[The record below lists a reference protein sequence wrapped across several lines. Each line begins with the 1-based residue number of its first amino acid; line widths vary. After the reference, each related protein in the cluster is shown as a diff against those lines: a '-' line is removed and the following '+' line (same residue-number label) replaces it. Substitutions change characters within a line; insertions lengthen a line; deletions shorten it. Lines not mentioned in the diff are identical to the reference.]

1 MPLYN
6 DFMAVL
12 LSCAALTKSYGAR
25 PLFKD
30 ISLGVGDDEKMG
42 LIGPN
47 GAGKSTLL
55 RIFAGLEKPDSG
67 TVSARRGLRTA
78 YIAQEDSFPP
88 GATVETVLMEALNG
102 EHLDEIERDV
112 RIEVALGKV
121 GFERRDQAVETLSGG
136 WKKRLSLARA
146 LVQDA
151 ELLFIDEPTNHL
163 DLEGVLWLEGLLQ
176 DAQFAFVLISHDRV
190 FLENVTNR
198 VVELHPAYAEGY
210 LSVNGAYSDFLVQRE
225 GYLAAQAHRED
236 ALQTQVK
243 REIEWLQRGAQA
255 RSTKA
260 QGRIQQAGQ
269 MIEELAELKF
279 RNSQGKTAGVD
290 FTASG
295 RQTRDLIVAKDLSK
309 TLGGRTLFSS
319 LDVTLAPGTRLGLI
333 GPNGSGKTT
342 LIKLLTGEISP
353 DSGTL
358 KRAEGLRVVLF
369 DQARQQLD
377 KTLSLRDALSPNSDT
392 VTYRGNPMHVSGWAK
407 RFLFKTDQLNTPI
420 RVLSGGEQARILIA
434 NLMLQP
440 ADVLILDEPTNDLD
454 IPTLEVLEDSLLSF
468 PGALVLVTHDR
479 YLLDRVSTDLLALDG
494 LGGTAHFTGLAQWEA
509 AQKPLPAAAPVAAV
523 RPKAA
528 APAPNRLSTSER
540 RELGQ
545 MDARIEAA
553 EEAVSALERQLADP
567 AVASNAVRLQ
577 EVWNALPQA
586 RDQVLALYARWE
598 ELEAKR
604 GSL

>member
-1 MPLYN
+1 
-6 DFMAVL
+6 MAVL
-12 LSCAALTKSYGAR
+12 LSCAALTKSYGLR

-30 ISLGVGDDEKMG
+30 ISLGVSDNEKMG

-55 RIFAGLEKPDSG
+55 RIFVGLEKPDSG
-67 TVSARRGLRTA
+67 TVSARRGLRTE
-78 YIAQEDSFPP
+78 YIAQEDRFPA
-88 GATVETVLMEALNG
+88 GATVESVLTEALSG
-102 EHLDEIERDV
+102 EHLDDIERDV
-112 RIEVALGKV
+112 RMEVALGKV
-121 GFERRDQAVETLSGG
+121 GFERRDQVVDTLSGG

-163 DLEGVLWLEGLLQ
+163 DLEGVLWLEELLKE
-176 DAQFAFVLISHDRV
+176 AQFAFVLISHDRV

-210 LSVNGAYSDFLVQRE
+210 LSVNGTYSDFLVQRE
-225 GYLAAQAHRED
+225 EYLAAQAHRED

-255 RSTKA
+255 RFTKA

-279 RNSQGKTAGVD
+279 RNAQGKTAGVD

-295 RQTRDLIVAKDLSK
+295 RQTRDLIVAKDLGK
-309 TLGGRTLFSS
+309 TLGGRTLFSH
-319 LDVTLAPGTRLGLI
+319 LDLTLAPGTRLGLI

-342 LIKLLTGEISP
+342 LIKLLTGEVSP
-353 DSGTL
+353 DSGTI

-407 RFLFKTDQLNTPI
+407 RFLFKTEQLHTPI

-440 ADVLILDEPTNDLD
+440 ADMLILDEPTNDLD

-479 YLLDRVSTDLLALDG
+479 YLLDRVSTNLLALDG
-494 LGGTAHFTGLAQWEA
+494 RGGTAYFTGLDQWEA
-509 AQKPLPAAAPVAAV
+509 AQKPPPAVVPAAVVRLKAPT
-523 RPKAA
+523 
-528 APAPNRLSTSER
+528 PAPNRLSTSER

-545 MDARIEAA
+545 MESKIEAA
-553 EEAVSALERQLADP
+553 EEAVAALERQLEDP
-567 AVASNAVRLQ
+567 AVASNAVLLQ
-577 EVWNALPQA
+577 EVWNALPAA
-586 RDQVLALYARWE
+586 RDQVSVLYARWE

-604 GSL
+604 G

>member
-1 MPLYN
+1 
-6 DFMAVL
+6 MAVL
-12 LSCAALTKSYGAR
+12 LSCAVLTKSFGSR
-25 PLFKD
+25 PLFQD
-30 ISLGVGDDEKMG
+30 ISLGVGENEKMG

-55 RIFAGLEKPDSG
+55 RIFGSEEKPDSG

-78 YIAQEDSFPP
+78 YIAQEDVFPKD
-88 GATVETVLMEALNG
+88 ATVGSVLTNAIDS

-121 GFERRDQAVETLSGG
+121 GFAERDQAVSTLSGG

-151 ELLFIDEPTNHL
+151 ELLLIDEPTNHL
-163 DLEGVLWLEGLLQ
+163 DLEGVLWLESLLQ
-176 DAQFAFVLISHDRV
+176 EAPFAFVLISHDRV

-210 LSVNGAYSDFLVQRE
+210 LSVNGTYSDFLVQRE
-225 GYLAAQAHRED
+225 DYLAAQAHRED

-243 REIEWLQRGAQA
+243 REIEWLRRGPQA
-255 RSTKA
+255 RTTKA

-279 RNSQGKTAGVD
+279 RNAQGKTAGID
-290 FTASG
+290 FNASR
-295 RQTRDLIVAKDLSK
+295 RQTRDLIVAKGLSK
-309 TLGGRTLFSS
+309 TLAGRTLFSD
-319 LDVTLAPGTRLGLI
+319 LDLTLAPGTRLGLI

-342 LIKLLTGEISP
+342 LIKLLTGEMSQ
-353 DSGTL
+353 DSGTI
-358 KRAEGLRVVLF
+358 KRADDLRVVLF

-407 RFLFKTDQLNTPI
+407 RFLFKTEQLNTPI

-494 LGGTAHFTGLAQWEA
+494 RGGTAYFTGLSQWES
-509 AQKPLPAAAPVAAV
+509 AQKPAPPVAAPV
-523 RPKAA
+523 RSK
-528 APAPNRLSTSER
+528 APAPAANRLSTSER
-540 RELGQ
+540 RELAQ
-545 MDARIEAA
+545 IEAKIEAA
-553 EEAVSALERQLADP
+553 DEIVAALERQLEDP
-567 AVASNAVRLQ
+567 KVASDAARLHD
-577 EVWNALPQA
+577 VWNALPTA
-586 RDQVLALYARWE
+586 RDQVSALYERWE
-598 ELEAKR
+598 ELEAKK
-604 GSL
+604 G

>member
-1 MPLYN
+1 M
-6 DFMAVL
+6 FQ
-12 LSCAALTKSYGAR
+12 
-25 PLFKD
+25 D
-30 ISLGVGDDEKMG
+30 ISLGVGDGEKMG

-55 RIFAGLEKPDSG
+55 KIFGGLEKPDSG
-67 TVSARRGLRTA
+67 TVSARRGLRIA
-78 YIAQEDSFPP
+78 YIAQEDVFPG
-88 GATVETVLMEALNG
+88 GATVGGVLTDALAS
-102 EHLDEIERDV
+102 EHLDEIEQEV

-121 GFERRDQAVETLSGG
+121 GFTERDQAVGTLSGG

-151 ELLFIDEPTNHL
+151 ELLLIDEPTNHL

-176 DAQFAFVLISHDRV
+176 EAGFAFVLISHDRV

-210 LSVNGAYSDFLVQRE
+210 LSVNGTYSDFLVQRE
-225 GYLAAQAHRED
+225 EYLAAQAHRED

-243 REIEWLQRGAQA
+243 REIEWLRRGPQA
-255 RSTKA
+255 RTTKA

-279 RNSQGKTAGVD
+279 RNAQGKTAGID
-290 FTASG
+290 FNASG
-295 RQTRDLIVAKDLSK
+295 RQTRDLIVAKELSK
-309 TLGGRTLFSS
+309 TLGGRTLF
-319 LDVTLAPGTRLGLI
+319 LGLNLTLAPGTRLGLI

-342 LIKLLTGEISP
+342 LIKILTGEISP
-353 DSGTL
+353 DSGTV
-358 KRAEGLRVVLF
+358 KRADGLRVVLF

-377 KTLSLRDALSPNSDT
+377 KSLSLRDALSPNSDT

-407 RFLFKTDQLNTPI
+407 RFLFKTEQLNTPI

-494 LGGTAHFTGLAQWEA
+494 RGGSAHFTGLSQWEA
-509 AQKPLPAAAPVAAV
+509 AQKPAPIAAPAPA

-528 APAPNRLSTSER
+528 ASVPSRLSTSER

-545 MDARIEAA
+545 IEAKIEAA
-553 EEAVSALERQLADP
+553 DEAVAALERQLEDP
-567 AVASNAVRLQ
+567 KVASDAALLH
-577 EVWNALPQA
+577 EVWNALPTA
-586 RDQVLALYARWE
+586 RDQVSALYARWE
-598 ELEAKR
+598 ELEAKK
-604 GSL
+604 G

>member
-1 MPLYN
+1 
-6 DFMAVL
+6 MAVL
-12 LSCAALTKSYGAR
+12 LSCQSLTKSYGSR

-30 ISLGVGDDEKMG
+30 ISLGVSDSERMG

-55 RIFAGLEKPDSG
+55 KIFAGFEKPDSG
-67 TVSARRGLRTA
+67 TLSVQRGLRTA
-78 YIAQEDSFPP
+78 YIPQEDTFPA
-88 GATVETVLMEALNG
+88 GATVQSILTDALAG
-102 EHLDEIERDV
+102 QPLDELERDV
-112 RIEVALGKV
+112 RIEIALGKV
-121 GFERRDQAVETLSGG
+121 GFAARDQAVETLSGG

-151 ELLFIDEPTNHL
+151 ELLLIDEPTNHL
-163 DLEGVLWLEGLLQ
+163 DLEGVLWLETLLK
-176 DAQFAFVLISHDRV
+176 DAPFAFVLISHDRV

-198 VVELHPAYAEGY
+198 IVELHPAYAEGF

-225 GYLAAQAHRED
+225 AALAAQAHRED

-260 QGRIQQAGQ
+260 QGRIQQAGE

-279 RNSQGKTAGVD
+279 RNSQGRTAGIE
-290 FTASG
+290 FSASG
-295 RQTRDLIVAKDLSK
+295 RQTRDLIVGKDLAKS
-309 TLGGRTLFSS
+309 LGGRTLFQHLS
-319 LDVTLAPGTRLGLI
+319 LTLAPGTKLGLI

-342 LIKLLTGEISP
+342 LIRLLTGDVTP
-353 DSGTL
+353 DAGAI

-369 DQARQQLD
+369 DQNRAQLD

-392 VTYRGNPMHVSGWAK
+392 VIYRGNPMHVSGWAK
-407 RFLFKTDQLNTPI
+407 KFLFKTEQLQTPI
-420 RVLSGGEQARILIA
+420 RFLSGGEQARILIA
-434 NLMLQP
+434 QLMLRP

-479 YLLDRVSTDLLALDG
+479 YLLDRVSTELLALDG
-494 LGGTAHFTGLAQWEA
+494 TGGARHFVGLDQWQA
-509 AQKPLPAAAPVAAV
+509 TQSSPPAPVAAAV
-523 RPKAA
+523 RPKA
-528 APAPNRLSTSER
+528 PAPSPGRLSTVER
-540 RELGQ
+540 KELVQ
-545 MDARIEAA
+545 IESKIEAA
-553 EEAVSALERQLADP
+553 EEEVAALQSQMNEP
-567 AVASNAVRLQ
+567 AVASDAARLH
-577 EVWNALPQA
+577 EVWNALPAAQQTVA
-586 RDQVLALYARWE
+586 ALYARWE

-604 GSL
+604 

>member
-1 MPLYN
+1 
-6 DFMAVL
+6 MAVL
-12 LSCAALTKSYGAR
+12 LSCAALTKSYGSR

-30 ISLGVGDDEKMG
+30 ISLGVSDNEKMG

-78 YIAQEDSFPP
+78 YIAQEDTFAP
-88 GATVETVLMEALNG
+88 GATVESVLTEALQS
-102 EHLDEIERDV
+102 EHLDDIERDV
-112 RIEVALGKV
+112 RMEVALGKV
-121 GFERRDQAVETLSGG
+121 GFERRDQIVETLSGG

-176 DAQFAFVLISHDRV
+176 DAPFAFVLISHDRV

-210 LSVNGAYSDFLVQRE
+210 ISVSGTYSDFLVQRE
-225 GYLAAQAHRED
+225 EYLAAQAHRED

-279 RNSQGKTAGVD
+279 RNAQGKTAGVD

-309 TLGGRTLFSS
+309 TLGGRTLFSH
-319 LDVTLAPGTRLGLI
+319 LDLTLAPGTRLGLI

-342 LIKLLTGEISP
+342 LIKLLTGEISQ
-353 DSGTL
+353 DSGTI

-392 VTYRGNPMHVSGWAK
+392 VTYQGNPMHVSGWAK
-407 RFLFKTDQLNTPI
+407 RFLFKTEQLHTPI

-479 YLLDRVSTDLLALDG
+479 YLLDRVSTNLLALDG
-494 LGGTAHFTGLAQWEA
+494 RGGAAYFTGLAQWEA
-509 AQKPLPAAAPVAAV
+509 AQKPPPVAAPVAAM

-528 APAPNRLSTSER
+528 APAPNRLSTAER

-545 MDARIEAA
+545 MESKIEAA
-553 EEAVSALERQLADP
+553 EGAVAALERQLEDP

-577 EVWNALPQA
+577 EVWNALPDA

-598 ELEAKR
+598 ELEAKK
-604 GSL
+604 G

>member
-1 MPLYN
+1 
-6 DFMAVL
+6 MAVL
-12 LSCAALTKSYGAR
+12 LSCASLTKSYGAR

-30 ISLGVGDDEKMG
+30 ISLGVNDGEKMG

-55 RIFAGLEKPDSG
+55 RIFAGQEKPDRG

-78 YIAQEDSFPP
+78 YIAQEDLFSEA
-88 GATVETVLMEALNG
+88 ATVESVLTSALTS

-112 RIEVALGKV
+112 RIEIALGKV
-121 GFERRDQAVETLSGG
+121 GFERRDQEVGTLSGG

-151 ELLFIDEPTNHL
+151 ELLLIDEPTNHL
-163 DLEGVLWLEGLLQ
+163 DLEGVLWLESLLQ
-176 DAQFAFVLISHDRV
+176 DAPFAFVLISHDRV

-210 LSVNGAYSDFLVQRE
+210 LSVSGTYSDFLVQRE
-225 GYLAAQAHRED
+225 DYLAAQAHRED

-243 REIEWLQRGAQA
+243 REIEWLRRGPQA
-255 RSTKA
+255 RGTKA
-260 QGRIQQAGQ
+260 QSRIQSAGL
-269 MIEELAELKF
+269 MMDELAELKF
-279 RNSQGKTAGVD
+279 RNSSGKTAGVD

-295 RQTRDLIVAKDLSK
+295 RQTRDLIVAKDIGK
-309 TLGGRTLFSS
+309 ALGGRTLFSRTD
-319 LDVTLAPGTRLGLI
+319 LTLAPGTRLGLI

-342 LIKLLTGEISP
+342 LIKLLTGELAP
-353 DSGTL
+353 DAGTI
-358 KRAEGLRVVLF
+358 KRADGLRVVLF

-407 RFLFKTDQLNTPI
+407 RFLFKTEQLNTPI

-494 LGGTAHFTGLAQWEA
+494 RGGTAHFTGLSQWEA
-509 AQKPLPAAAPVAAV
+509 AQKPPPAPPAAAPK
-523 RPKAA
+523 PKAA
-528 APAPNRLSTSER
+528 TPAPSRLSTAER
-540 RELGQ
+540 RELSQ
-545 MDARIEAA
+545 MEAKIEAA
-553 EEAVSALERQLADP
+553 EAAVSDLEKQLEDP
-567 AVASNAVRLQ
+567 QVASDAKRLHA
-577 EVWNALPQA
+577 VWNALPDA
-586 RDQVLALYARWE
+586 KAQVLAHYARWE
-598 ELEAKR
+598 ELEAKK
-604 GSL
+604 G

>member
-1 MPLYN
+1 
-6 DFMAVL
+6 MAVL
-12 LSCAALTKSYGAR
+12 LSCAALTKSYGSR
-25 PLFKD
+25 SLFKD
-30 ISLGVGDDEKMG
+30 ISLGVSDSEKMG

-78 YIAQEDSFPP
+78 YIAQEDSFPT
-88 GATVETVLMEALNG
+88 GATVESVLTEALNG

-121 GFERRDQAVETLSGG
+121 GFDRRDQVVDTLSGG

-151 ELLFIDEPTNHL
+151 ELLLIDEPTNHL
-163 DLEGVLWLEGLLQ
+163 DLEGVLWLESLLKE
-176 DAQFAFVLISHDRV
+176 AMFAFVLISHDRV

-210 LSVNGAYSDFLVQRE
+210 LSVNGTYSDFLIQRE
-225 GYLAAQAHRED
+225 DYLAAQAHRED

-243 REIEWLQRGAQA
+243 REIEWLRRGPQA
-255 RSTKA
+255 RTTKA

-279 RNSQGKTAGVD
+279 RNAQGKTAGVD

-309 TLGGRTLFSS
+309 TLSGRTLFSHTD
-319 LDVTLAPGTRLGLI
+319 LTLAPGTRLGLI

-353 DSGTL
+353 DSGTI

-377 KTLSLRDALSPNSDT
+377 KSLSLRAALSPNSDT

-407 RFLFKTDQLNTPI
+407 RFLFKMEQLNTPI

-494 LGGTAHFTGLAQWEA
+494 RGGTAHFTGLDQWEA
-509 AQKPLPAAAPVAAV
+509 AQKPPAAPVAAV

-528 APAPNRLSTSER
+528 APAPNRLSTPER
-540 RELGQ
+540 RELSQ
-545 MDARIEAA
+545 IEAKIEAA
-553 EEAVSALERQLADP
+553 DEAVVALERQLEDP
-567 AVASNAVRLQ
+567 AVASDAARLH
-577 EVWNALPQA
+577 EVWNALPIA
-586 RDQVLALYARWE
+586 RDQVSALYERWE
-598 ELEAKR
+598 ELEAKK
-604 GSL
+604 G

>member
-1 MPLYN
+1 
-6 DFMAVL
+6 MAVL
-12 LSCAALTKSYGAR
+12 LSCAVLTKSFGSR
-25 PLFKD
+25 PLFQD
-30 ISLGVGDDEKMG
+30 ISLGVGENEKMG

-55 RIFAGLEKPDSG
+55 RIFGSEEKPDSG

-78 YIAQEDSFPP
+78 YIAQEDVFPKD
-88 GATVETVLMEALNG
+88 ATVGSVLTNAIDS

-121 GFERRDQAVETLSGG
+121 GFAERDQAVSTLSGG

-151 ELLFIDEPTNHL
+151 ELLLIDEPTNHL
-163 DLEGVLWLEGLLQ
+163 DLEGVLWLESLLQ
-176 DAQFAFVLISHDRV
+176 EASFAFVLISHDRV

-210 LSVNGAYSDFLVQRE
+210 LSVNGTYSDFLVQRE
-225 GYLAAQAHRED
+225 DYLAAQAHRED

-243 REIEWLQRGAQA
+243 REIEWLRRGPQA
-255 RSTKA
+255 RTTKA

-279 RNSQGKTAGVD
+279 RNAQGKTAGID
-290 FTASG
+290 FNASR
-295 RQTRDLIVAKDLSK
+295 RQTRDLIVAKGLSK
-309 TLGGRTLFSS
+309 TLAGRTLFSD
-319 LDVTLAPGTRLGLI
+319 LDLTLAPGTRLGLI

-342 LIKLLTGEISP
+342 LIKLLTGEMSQ
-353 DSGTL
+353 DSGTI
-358 KRAEGLRVVLF
+358 KRADDLRVVLF

-407 RFLFKTDQLNTPI
+407 RFLFKTEQLNTPI

-494 LGGTAHFTGLAQWEA
+494 RGGTAYFTGLSQWES
-509 AQKPLPAAAPVAAV
+509 AQKPAPPVAVPV
-523 RPKAA
+523 RSK
-528 APAPNRLSTSER
+528 APAPAANRLSTSER
-540 RELGQ
+540 RELAQ
-545 MDARIEAA
+545 IEAKIEAA
-553 EEAVSALERQLADP
+553 DEIVAALERQLEDP
-567 AVASNAVRLQ
+567 KVASDAARLHD
-577 EVWNALPQA
+577 VWNALPTA
-586 RDQVLALYARWE
+586 RDQVSALYERWE
-598 ELEAKR
+598 ELEAKK
-604 GSL
+604 G

>member
-1 MPLYN
+1 
-6 DFMAVL
+6 MAVL
-12 LSCAALTKSYGAR
+12 LSCAALTKSYGSR
-25 PLFKD
+25 PLFHD
-30 ISLGVGDDEKMG
+30 ISLGVGDSEKMG

-55 RIFAGLEKPDSG
+55 RIFGSEEKPDSG
-67 TVSARRGLRTA
+67 TVSSRRGLRTA
-78 YIAQEDSFPP
+78 YIAQEDVFPK
-88 GATVETVLMEALNG
+88 GGTVGSVLTEAIDSK
-102 EHLDEIERDV
+102 HLDEIERDV

-121 GFERRDQAVETLSGG
+121 GFTERDQTVETLSGG

-151 ELLFIDEPTNHL
+151 ELLLIDEPTNHL
-163 DLEGVLWLEGLLQ
+163 DLEGVLWLESLLQ

-210 LSVNGAYSDFLVQRE
+210 LSVNGTYSDFLVQRE
-225 GYLAAQAHRED
+225 DYLAAQAHRED

-243 REIEWLQRGAQA
+243 REIEWLRRGPQA
-255 RSTKA
+255 RTTKA

-279 RNSQGKTAGVD
+279 RNAQGKTAGID
-290 FTASG
+290 FNASG

-309 TLGGRTLFSS
+309 TLGGRTLFSG
-319 LDVTLAPGTRLGLI
+319 LDLTLAPGTRLGLI

-342 LIKLLTGEISP
+342 LIKLLTGEMSQ
-353 DSGTL
+353 DGGTI
-358 KRAEGLRVVLF
+358 KRADGLRVVLF

-407 RFLFKTDQLNTPI
+407 RFLFKTEQLNTPI

-434 NLMLQP
+434 RLMLQP

-494 LGGTAHFTGLAQWEA
+494 RGGTAYFTGLSQWEA
-509 AQKPLPAAAPVAAV
+509 AQKPAPPVTAPAPM
-523 RPKAA
+523 RPKAPVPTA
-528 APAPNRLSTSER
+528 NRMSTSER
-540 RELGQ
+540 RELAQ
-545 MDARIEAA
+545 IEAKIEAA
-553 EEAVSALERQLADP
+553 DEVVAALERQLEDP
-567 AVASNAVRLQ
+567 KVASDAARLH
-577 EVWNALPQA
+577 EVWNALPAA
-586 RDQVLALYARWE
+586 RDQVSALYARWE
-598 ELEAKR
+598 ELEAKK
-604 GSL
+604 G

>member
-1 MPLYN
+1 
-6 DFMAVL
+6 
-12 LSCAALTKSYGAR
+12 
-25 PLFKD
+25 
-30 ISLGVGDDEKMG
+30 MG
-42 LIGPN
+42 MIGPN

-78 YIAQEDSFPP
+78 YIAQEDLFPT
-88 GATVETVLMEALNG
+88 GATVGSVLTEALAK

-121 GFERRDQAVETLSGG
+121 GFAERDQVIDTLSGG

-151 ELLFIDEPTNHL
+151 ELLLIDEPTNHL
-163 DLEGVLWLEGLLQ
+163 DLEGVLWLESLLQ

-198 VVELHPAYAEGY
+198 VVELHPTYAEGY
-210 LSVNGAYSDFLVQRE
+210 LSVNGTYSDFLAQRE
-225 GYLAAQAHRED
+225 EYLAAQAHRED

-243 REIEWLQRGAQA
+243 REIEWLRRGPQA
-255 RSTKA
+255 RTTKA

-279 RNSQGKTAGVD
+279 RNAQGKTAGID
-290 FTASG
+290 FNASG
-295 RQTRDLIVAKDLSK
+295 RQTRDLIVAKELSK
-309 TLGGRTLFSS
+309 ALGGRTLFSE
-319 LDVTLAPGTRLGLI
+319 LELTLAPRTRLGLI

-342 LIKLLTGEISP
+342 LIKLLINELQP
-353 DSGTL
+353 DGGTI
-358 KRAEGLRVVLF
+358 KRADGLRVVLF

-377 KTLSLRDALSPNSDT
+377 KSLSLRDALSPNSDT

-407 RFLFKTDQLNTPI
+407 RFLFKTEQLNTPI

-494 LGGTAHFTGLAQWEA
+494 RGGSAHFTGLSQWEA
-509 AQKPLPAAAPVAAV
+509 AQKPVPAAAAVSAPV
-523 RPKAA
+523 RPKAPT
-528 APAPNRLSTSER
+528 PAPSRLSTSER
-540 RELGQ
+540 RELSQ
-545 MDARIEAA
+545 IEAKIEAA
-553 EEAVSALERQLADP
+553 DEAVVALERQLEDP
-567 AVASNAVRLQ
+567 AVASDATRLHD
-577 EVWNALPQA
+577 VWNALPTA
-586 RDQVLALYARWE
+586 RDQVSALYARWE
-598 ELEAKR
+598 ELEAKK
-604 GSL
+604 G

>member
-1 MPLYN
+1 
-6 DFMAVL
+6 MAVL
-12 LSCAALTKSYGAR
+12 LSCAALTKSYGSR
-25 PLFKD
+25 PLFQD
-30 ISLGVGDDEKMG
+30 ISLGVGDGEKMG

-55 RIFAGLEKPDSG
+55 KIFGGKEKPDSG
-67 TVSARRGLRTA
+67 TVSSRRGLRIA
-78 YIAQEDSFPP
+78 YIAQEDLFPA
-88 GATVETVLMEALNG
+88 GATVGSVLTEAIDS

-112 RIEVALGKV
+112 RIEVALGRV
-121 GFERRDQAVETLSGG
+121 GFAERDQAVETLSGG

-146 LVQDA
+146 VVQDA
-151 ELLFIDEPTNHL
+151 ELLLIDEPTNHL
-163 DLEGVLWLEGLLQ
+163 DLEGVLWLESLLQ
-176 DAQFAFVLISHDRV
+176 EAQFAFVLISHDRV

-210 LSVNGAYSDFLVQRE
+210 LSVSGAYSDFLVQRE
-225 GYLAAQAHRED
+225 EYLAAQAHRED

-243 REIEWLQRGAQA
+243 REIEWLRRGPQA
-255 RSTKA
+255 RTTKA

-279 RNSQGKTAGVD
+279 RNSQGKTAGID
-290 FTASG
+290 FNASG
-295 RQTRDLIVAKDLSK
+295 RQTRDLIVTKDLSK
-309 TLGGRTLFSS
+309 TLGGRTLFSE
-319 LDVTLAPGTRLGLI
+319 LDLTLAPGTRLGLI

-342 LIKLLTGEISP
+342 LIKLLTGETEP
-353 DSGTL
+353 DSGTI
-358 KRAEGLRVVLF
+358 KRADGLRIVLF

-377 KTLSLRDALSPNSDT
+377 KSLSLRDALSPNSDT

-407 RFLFKTDQLNTPI
+407 RFLFKTEQLQTPI

-434 NLMLQP
+434 RLMLQP

-494 LGGTAHFTGLAQWEA
+494 RGGAAHFTGLSQWEA
-509 AQKPLPAAAPVAAV
+509 AQKPVPAAVPAAAV

-528 APAPNRLSTSER
+528 TPAPSRLSTAER

-545 MDARIEAA
+545 IEAKIEAA
-553 EEAVSALERQLADP
+553 DEAVAALERQLEDP
-567 AVASNAVRLQ
+567 SVASDAARLH
-577 EVWNALPQA
+577 EVWNALPAA
-586 RDQVLALYARWE
+586 RDQVSTLYVRWE
-598 ELEAKR
+598 ELESKK
-604 GSL
+604 G

>member
-1 MPLYN
+1 
-6 DFMAVL
+6 MAVL
-12 LSCAALTKSYGAR
+12 LSCAALTKSYGLR

-30 ISLGVGDDEKMG
+30 ISLGVSDNEKMG

-55 RIFAGLEKPDSG
+55 RIFVGLEKPDSG
-67 TVSARRGLRTA
+67 TVSARRGLRTE
-78 YIAQEDSFPP
+78 YIAQEDRFPA
-88 GATVETVLMEALNG
+88 GATVESVLTEALSG
-102 EHLDEIERDV
+102 EHLDDIERDV
-112 RIEVALGKV
+112 RMEVALGKV
-121 GFERRDQAVETLSGG
+121 GFERRDQVVDTLSGG

-163 DLEGVLWLEGLLQ
+163 DLEGVLWLEELLKE
-176 DAQFAFVLISHDRV
+176 AQFAFVLISHDRV

-210 LSVNGAYSDFLVQRE
+210 LSVNGTYSDFLVQRE
-225 GYLAAQAHRED
+225 EYLAAQAHRED

-279 RNSQGKTAGVD
+279 RNAQGKTAGVD

-295 RQTRDLIVAKDLSK
+295 RQTRDLIVAKDLGK
-309 TLGGRTLFSS
+309 TLGGRTLFSH
-319 LDVTLAPGTRLGLI
+319 LDLTLAPGTRLGLI

-342 LIKLLTGEISP
+342 LIKLLTGEVSP
-353 DSGTL
+353 DSGTI

-407 RFLFKTDQLNTPI
+407 RFLFKTEQLHTPI

-440 ADVLILDEPTNDLD
+440 ADMLILDEPTNDLD

-494 LGGTAHFTGLAQWEA
+494 RGGTAHFTGLAQWEA
-509 AQKPLPAAAPVAAV
+509 AQKPPPAVVLAAVV
-523 RPKAA
+523 RPKAPT
-528 APAPNRLSTSER
+528 PAPNRLSTSER

-545 MDARIEAA
+545 MEAKIEAA
-553 EEAVSALERQLADP
+553 EEAVAALERQLEDP
-567 AVASNAVRLQ
+567 AVASNAVLLQ
-577 EVWNALPQA
+577 EVWNALPAA
-586 RDQVLALYARWE
+586 RDQVSVLYARWE

-604 GSL
+604 G

>member
-1 MPLYN
+1 
-6 DFMAVL
+6 MAVL
-12 LSCAALTKSYGAR
+12 LSCAALTKSFGSR
-25 PLFKD
+25 PLFQD
-30 ISLGVGDDEKMG
+30 ISLGVGENEKMG

-55 RIFAGLEKPDSG
+55 RIFGSEEKPDSG

-78 YIAQEDSFPP
+78 YIAQEDVFPKD
-88 GATVETVLMEALNG
+88 ATVGSVLTNAIDS

-121 GFERRDQAVETLSGG
+121 GFAERDQAVSTLSGG

-151 ELLFIDEPTNHL
+151 ELLLIDEPTNHL
-163 DLEGVLWLEGLLQ
+163 DLEGVLWLESLLQ
-176 DAQFAFVLISHDRV
+176 EASFAFVLISHDRV

-210 LSVNGAYSDFLVQRE
+210 LSVNGTYSDFLVQRE
-225 GYLAAQAHRED
+225 DYLAAQAHRED

-243 REIEWLQRGAQA
+243 REIEWLRRGPQA
-255 RSTKA
+255 RTTKA

-279 RNSQGKTAGVD
+279 RNAQGKTAGID
-290 FTASG
+290 FNASR
-295 RQTRDLIVAKDLSK
+295 RQTRDLIVAKGLSK
-309 TLGGRTLFSS
+309 ALAGRTLFSD
-319 LDVTLAPGTRLGLI
+319 LDLTLAPGTRLGLI

-342 LIKLLTGEISP
+342 LIKLLTGEMSQ
-353 DSGTL
+353 DSGTI
-358 KRAEGLRVVLF
+358 KRADDLRVVLF

-407 RFLFKTDQLNTPI
+407 RFLFKTEQLNTPI

-494 LGGTAHFTGLAQWEA
+494 RGGTAYFTGLSQWEA
-509 AQKPLPAAAPVAAV
+509 AQKPAPPVAAPV
-523 RPKAA
+523 RSK
-528 APAPNRLSTSER
+528 APAPAANRLSTSER
-540 RELGQ
+540 RELAQ
-545 MDARIEAA
+545 IEAKIEAA
-553 EEAVSALERQLADP
+553 DEIVAALERQLEDP
-567 AVASNAVRLQ
+567 KVASDAARLHD
-577 EVWNALPQA
+577 VWNALPTA
-586 RDQVLALYARWE
+586 RDQVLALYERWE
-598 ELEAKR
+598 ELEAKK
-604 GSL
+604 G

>member
-1 MPLYN
+1 
-6 DFMAVL
+6 MAVL
-12 LSCAALTKSYGAR
+12 LSCASVTKSYGSR

-30 ISLGVGDDEKMG
+30 ISLGVGDGEKMG

-55 RIFAGLEKPDSG
+55 RIFGGLEKPDSG
-67 TVSARRGLRTA
+67 TVSARRGLRIA
-78 YIAQEDSFPP
+78 YIAQEDSFPVN
-88 GATVETVLMEALNG
+88 ATVDSVLTDALSG
-102 EHLDEIERDV
+102 EHIDEIERDV

-121 GFERRDQAVETLSGG
+121 GFAERNQAVETMSGG
-136 WKKRLSLARA
+136 WKKRLALARA

-151 ELLFIDEPTNHL
+151 ELLLIDEPTNHL
-163 DLEGVLWLEGLLQ
+163 DLEGVLWLETLLQ

-210 LSVNGAYSDFLVQRE
+210 ISVNGTYSDFLVQRE
-225 GYLAAQAHRED
+225 EYLAAQAHRED

-243 REIEWLQRGAQA
+243 REIEWLRRGPQA
-255 RSTKA
+255 RTTKA

-269 MIEELAELKF
+269 MIEELAELKY
-279 RNSQGKTAGVD
+279 RNSQGKTAGID
-290 FTASG
+290 FNASG
-295 RQTRDLIVAKDLSK
+295 RQTRDLIVAKQLSK
-309 TLGGRTLFSS
+309 TLGGRTLFSE

-342 LIKLLTGEISP
+342 LIKLLTGEVSP
-353 DSGTL
+353 DAGTI
-358 KRAEGLRVVLF
+358 KRADGLRVVLF

-407 RFLFKTDQLNTPI
+407 KFLFKTEQLNTPI

-434 NLMLQP
+434 RLMLQP

-468 PGALVLVTHDR
+468 PGSLVLVTHDR

-494 LGGTAHFTGLAQWEA
+494 RGGTGYFTGLSQWEA
-509 AQKPLPAAAPVAAV
+509 AQKPPAPPAAVKGEA
-523 RPKAA
+523 RPKAP

-540 RELGQ
+540 RELGA
-545 MDARIEAA
+545 DRIEDR
-553 EEAVSALERQLADP
+553 SR
-567 AVASNAVRLQ
+567 R
-577 EVWNALPQA
+577 
-586 RDQVLALYARWE
+586 
-598 ELEAKR
+598 
-604 GSL
+604 

>member
-1 MPLYN
+1 
-6 DFMAVL
+6 MAVL
-12 LSCAALTKSYGAR
+12 LSCAVLTKSFGSR
-25 PLFKD
+25 PLFQD
-30 ISLGVGDDEKMG
+30 ISLGVGENEKMG

-55 RIFAGLEKPDSG
+55 RIFGSEEKPDSG

-78 YIAQEDSFPP
+78 YIAQEDVFPKD
-88 GATVETVLMEALNG
+88 ATVGSVLTNAIDS

-121 GFERRDQAVETLSGG
+121 GFAERDQAVSTLSGG

-151 ELLFIDEPTNHL
+151 ELLLIDEPTNHL
-163 DLEGVLWLEGLLQ
+163 DLEGVLWLESLLQ
-176 DAQFAFVLISHDRV
+176 EASFAFVLISHDRV

-210 LSVNGAYSDFLVQRE
+210 LSVNGTYSDFLVQRE
-225 GYLAAQAHRED
+225 DYLAAQAHRED

-243 REIEWLQRGAQA
+243 REIEWLRRGPQA
-255 RSTKA
+255 RTTKA

-279 RNSQGKTAGVD
+279 RNAQGKTAGID
-290 FTASG
+290 FNASR
-295 RQTRDLIVAKDLSK
+295 RQTRDLIVAKGLSK
-309 TLGGRTLFSS
+309 TLAGRTLFSD
-319 LDVTLAPGTRLGLI
+319 LDLTLAPGTRLGLI

-342 LIKLLTGEISP
+342 LIKLLTGEMSQ
-353 DSGTL
+353 DSGTI
-358 KRAEGLRVVLF
+358 KRADDLRVVLF

-407 RFLFKTDQLNTPI
+407 RFLFKTEQLNTPI

-440 ADVLILDEPTNDLD
+440 AYVLILDEPTNDLD

-494 LGGTAHFTGLAQWEA
+494 RGGTAYFTGLSQWES
-509 AQKPLPAAAPVAAV
+509 AQKPAPPVAVPV
-523 RPKAA
+523 RSK
-528 APAPNRLSTSER
+528 APAPAANRLSTSER
-540 RELGQ
+540 RELAQ
-545 MDARIEAA
+545 IEAKIEAA
-553 EEAVSALERQLADP
+553 DEIVAALERQLEDP
-567 AVASNAVRLQ
+567 KVASDAARLHD
-577 EVWNALPQA
+577 VWNALPTA
-586 RDQVLALYARWE
+586 RDQVSALYERWE
-598 ELEAKR
+598 ELEAKK
-604 GSL
+604 G